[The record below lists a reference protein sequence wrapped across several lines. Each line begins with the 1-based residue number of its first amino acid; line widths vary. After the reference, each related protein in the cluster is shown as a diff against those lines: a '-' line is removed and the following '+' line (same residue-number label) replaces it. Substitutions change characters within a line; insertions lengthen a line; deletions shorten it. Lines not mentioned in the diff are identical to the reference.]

1 MKTKIM
7 NIPVAKPYFTR
18 DDEQAVADV
27 VASRWVLQ
35 GPKVQE
41 FEKLLSEYIDIPYAV
56 ATSSATTALL
66 MALLILKIGPGDEVL
81 VPSFSYIA
89 STNCVV
95 HAGATPVFVD
105 IDARTYNIDP
115 HDIENKITKKT
126 RAILVVHQIGLM
138 ADIKPIK
145 AIAKKYN
152 LRIVEDAACALGAT
166 AYGQNAGTVG
176 DIGGFSFHPRKC
188 ITTAEG
194 GLLTTKKKA
203 WFETAK
209 MLRAHG
215 ASVSVIDRHASN
227 TIVFEKYPIVGY
239 NFRMSDIHAALGVSQ
254 FKKIDRIFSRRQ
266 EIAARY
272 TSAFKNYPQIIPPY
286 IPPHFHHTF
295 QSYLIR
301 LPGGAKIRDKVM
313 QSLLEKGIST
323 RRGIPGAHLEPP
335 YRHLKAKLPVT
346 ELASR
351 ETIMLPIFTE
361 LTHAEQDYVIENVI
375 QEIANG

>member
-1 MKTKIM
+1 M
-7 NIPVAKPYFTR
+7 NIPNPPIPVAKPYFTKE
-18 DDEQAVADV
+18 DEQAVAAT

-35 GPKVQE
+35 GPRVQE
-41 FEKLLSEYIDIPYAV
+41 FESLLAGYIGTPYAV

-115 HDIENKITKKT
+115 QDIERRITRKT
-126 RAILVVHQIGLM
+126 KAILVVHQIGLM
-138 ADIKPIK
+138 ADMKPIM
-145 AIAKKYN
+145 AIARKYK
-152 LRIVEDAACALGAT
+152 LRVIEDAACALGAT

-176 DIGGFSFHPRKC
+176 DIGAFSFHPRKC

-194 GLLTTKKKA
+194 GLLTTAKKS

-227 TIVFEKYPIVGY
+227 TIVFEQYPIVGY
-239 NFRMSDIHAALGVSQ
+239 NFRMSDVHAALGVSQ
-254 FKKIDRIFSRRQ
+254 FRKIDYIFNRRQ

-272 TSAFKNYPQIIPPY
+272 NRAFTGHPRIIPPFV
-286 IPPHFHHTF
+286 PEGFHHTY
-295 QSYLIR
+295 QTYMIR
-301 LPGGAKIRDKVM
+301 IKDGAKIRDGVM
-313 QSLLEKGIST
+313 QHLLDKGIST

-335 YRHLKAKLPVT
+335 YRPRKTRLPVT
-346 ELASR
+346 ELASK
-351 ETIMLPIFTE
+351 ETVMLPIFTE
-361 LTHAEQDYVIENVI
+361 LTDTEQDYIIEALL
-375 QEIANG
+375 QELA